1 MSNTY
6 KVKVSNGSEFNI
18 SEAQIS
24 DLDAVQTSDSKHH
37 ILQDNTPFI
46 AEITESHF
54 NAKKYTVKVNNNT
67 YTVDISNALDELISD
82 MGFTVGASKQVNAI
96 KAPMPGLILDIN
108 VNVGQEVKED
118 DPLLILEAMKME
130 NSMLSP
136 RDGVIKSIAV
146 AKGEAVDKGLLLIE
160 FEQ

>member
-18 SEAQIS
+18 SKDQIS
-24 DLDAVQTSDSKHH
+24 NLDAVQTSDSKHH
-37 ILQDNTPFI
+37 ILQDNTPYI
-46 AEITESHF
+46 AEITGSHF
-54 NAKKYTVKVNNNT
+54 NEKKYSVKVNNNT
-67 YTVDISNALDELISD
+67 YDVAISNALDGLISD
-82 MGFTVGASKQVNAI
+82 MGFAVGASKQVNAI

-130 NSMLSP
+130 NSL
-136 RDGVIKSIAV
+136 RAIDNVKIKSILV
-146 AKGEAVDKGLLLIE
+146 EEGDNLMVDQTILE
-160 FEQ
+160 FED